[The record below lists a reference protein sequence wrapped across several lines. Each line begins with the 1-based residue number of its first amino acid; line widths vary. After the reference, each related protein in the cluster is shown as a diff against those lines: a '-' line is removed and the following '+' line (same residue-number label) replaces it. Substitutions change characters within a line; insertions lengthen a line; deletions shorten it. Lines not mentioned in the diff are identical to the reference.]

1 MPAIEALPAN
11 SVLKRSTLRD
21 NAPFERSPVDKQLDI
36 HSTRCAEAA
45 FLPDLQDLS
54 HNLPSGIPTFYSHC
68 QPRQVLDPV
77 CKKRLI
83 HKKVSVYYYYQVIY
97 IQVNLKKK
105 SGEKMRL
112 GIISALHEE
121 QQGLVQAMQNATTT
135 VHGGRVYTHGQL
147 WESDAVCV
155 LSRIG
160 KVAGAV
166 TATLLVEKFGVTH
179 ILFTGVAG
187 AGDPGV
193 AVGDIVVADALVQ
206 HDMDASPLFPR
217 FEIPL
222 TGLSHFPGDHA
233 MAMQLLTAAHGFLE
247 QDFAEVIDAGQRMKF
262 RLQQP
267 RVHRGLI
274 ASGDQFMHDRTVI
287 NTLNAALPG
296 LVAVEMEGA
305 AVAQVCYELGIPCA
319 VIRTISDNANED
331 AATDFLTFVSAVAAR
346 YAFYIVRR
354 YCRGLA
360 SNSF

>member
-1 MPAIEALPAN
+1 
-11 SVLKRSTLRD
+11 VD
-21 NAPFERSPVDKQLDI
+21 NVLDI
-36 HSTRCAEAA
+36 HSKKCAEAG
-45 FLPDLQDLS
+45 FLPDAWNLS
-54 HNLPSGIPTFYSHC
+54 QNLPSWIPPFYTGS
-68 QPRQVLDPV
+68 QPPQVLDPV
-77 CKKRLI
+77 HKKRLV
-83 HKKVSVYYYYQVIY
+83 HKKTGVYYYYQVIY

-105 SGEKMRL
+105 NGEKMRL

-121 QQGLVQAMQNATTT
+121 QQGLMEAIQEATTT
-135 VHGGRVYTHGQL
+135 MHGGRVYTQGQL
-147 WESDAVCV
+147 WGIDAVCV

-160 KVAGAV
+160 KVAGAI

-187 AGDPGV
+187 AGDRGV
-193 AVGDIVVADALVQ
+193 AVGDIVVADSLVQ

-217 FEIPL
+217 FEVPL

-247 QDFAEVIDAGQRMKF
+247 HDFSNVIDADQRTAF
-262 RLQQP
+262 QLQQP

-274 ASGDQFMHDRTVI
+274 ASGDQFMRDRTVI
-287 NTLNAALPG
+287 NSLNAALPG

-346 YAFYIVRR
+346 YAFHIVRR
-354 YCRGLA
+354 YSQALA
-360 SNSF
+360 NRRI